1 MCSEYLL
8 DVYRKRRWDT
18 VAETKC
24 FLIKIFL
31 CVCIYCIYKY
41 VYTYTYTH
49 MLPDML
55 NIHTLQSKQI
65 EIDINSYVLDKPI
78 FNHYFSLL

>member
-1 MCSEYLL
+1 
-8 DVYRKRRWDT
+8 
-18 VAETKC
+18 
-24 FLIKIFL
+24 
-31 CVCIYCIYKY
+31 
-41 VYTYTYTH
+41 
-49 MLPDML
+49 ML